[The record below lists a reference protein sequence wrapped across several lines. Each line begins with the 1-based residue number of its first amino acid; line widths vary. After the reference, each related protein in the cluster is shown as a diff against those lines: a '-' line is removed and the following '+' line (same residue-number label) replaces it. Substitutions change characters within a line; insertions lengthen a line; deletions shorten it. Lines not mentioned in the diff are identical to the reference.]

1 MNKQKLR
8 VPFLDLRAQYESIKD
23 EMWPVMH
30 GVVENSQFILGP
42 AVERFERNF
51 AEYCGARHCLAT
63 GSGTDSLHL
72 AFLAAGIGPGDEVI
86 TQANTFVA
94 TLEAIAYTGARTVLV
109 DVAPPTYAIDV
120 DAVAKAITNKTKA
133 IVPVHIFGQPCEIDA
148 IYDLA
153 AEHGLAVVEDASQAH
168 GAEFRGRRIGSRG
181 VASWSFYPG
190 KNLGAY
196 GEGGGV
202 TCEDAA
208 FDERMRELRN
218 HGGLKKY
225 VHSVVGY
232 NYRMDGIQGA
242 VLDVKLPH
250 LEAWTQGRRRAAH
263 RYDELLAG
271 ISKPEVPSYVRHV
284 YHIYPIFVE
293 DRDAV
298 RAALDDRGV
307 DTNVHYPIACHLQ
320 EAYADLGY
328 GAGAFPHSEYLAAH
342 ELSLPMYAELT
353 GEQVDYVAEAVRE
366 VL

>member
-1 MNKQKLR
+1 MNNQQLR
-8 VPFLDLRAQYESIKD
+8 VPFLDLRAQYDSIKD
-23 EMWPVMH
+23 EIWPAIE
-30 GVVENSQFILGP
+30 GVVEKSAFILGP

-51 AEYCGARHCLAT
+51 ATYCGAPHCLAT

-94 TLEAIAYTGARTVLV
+94 TLEAIAYTGARTILV
-109 DVAPPTYAIDV
+109 DVAPPTYTIDIE
-120 DAVAKAITNKTKA
+120 AVRAAITPKTKA

-153 AEHGLAVVEDASQAH
+153 AERGLAVIEDASQAH

-181 VASWSFYPG
+181 IASWSFYPG

-202 TCEDAA
+202 TSHDGA

-218 HGGLKKY
+218 HGGLAKY

-250 LEAWTQGRRRAAH
+250 LEAWTEGRRSAAR
-263 RYDELLAG
+263 RYDEILSG
-271 ISKPEVPSYVRHV
+271 VSKPEVPSYVRHV

-293 DRDAV
+293 NREAV
-298 RAALDDRGV
+298 RAALDERGV

-320 EAYADLGY
+320 DAYADLGY
-328 GAGAFPHSEYLAAH
+328 RAGSFPHSEYLAAH
-342 ELSLPMYAELT
+342 ELSLPMYGELRD
-353 GEQVDYVAEAVRE
+353 EQIRHVAEAVLE